1 MENLNVIFQYILA
14 ILGFSLIILVHEF
27 GHFLF
32 AKISGVHVEE
42 FFIGFGPKLLKFKSR
57 SGTTYGISAIPIGGY
72 NKILG
77 LERNEKIPE
86 DKKNK
91 AFNTKPFHKK
101 MMIIIGGVSMNA
113 VLTVILIGIFLSM
126 GAFAITNSIEY
137 VQPGSPAEIYGF
149 EVGDEVVALN
159 EEKIESWE
167 EFASLTKSHPGEIVI
182 YNVIRDGKEIK
193 IKTELDNV
201 NGEGFLGI
209 SPAVVKKEMSFFGI
223 VKESFVMTWEISKSY
238 AKLFFMLFSG
248 KLSFTEAR
256 PVSPI
261 GVVSIFQQSASMG
274 LQNFILFVALVSLML
289 TFGNLIPILPLDGGH
304 IVVLLIEAVRRK
316 SVSEKFL
323 EIYSKIGI
331 AIIIC
336 LMAVGFIFD
345 IISPFNL
352 QNM

>member
-1 MENLNVIFQYILA
+1 
-14 ILGFSLIILVHEF
+14 
-27 GHFLF
+27 
-32 AKISGVHVEE
+32 
-42 FFIGFGPKLLKFKSR
+42 
-57 SGTTYGISAIPIGGY
+57 
-72 NKILG
+72 
-77 LERNEKIPE
+77 
-86 DKKNK
+86 
-91 AFNTKPFHKK
+91 
-101 MMIIIGGVSMNA
+101 MMIIVGGVSMNA
-113 VLTVILIGIFLSM
+113 VLAVILIGIFLSM
-126 GAFAITNSIEY
+126 GAFALTNSIEY

-149 EVGDEVVALN
+149 EVGDKVVALN

-167 EFASLTKSHPGEIVI
+167 EFASLTKSHPGEMVT
-182 YNVIRDGKEIK
+182 YTVIRDGKELK

-209 SPAVVKKEMSFFGI
+209 SPAAVKKEMSFFGI

-238 AKLFFMLFSG
+238 ANLFLMLLSG

-261 GVVSIFQQSASMG
+261 GVISIFQQSASMG

-336 LMAVGFIFD
+336 LLATGLIFD

>member
-42 FFIGFGPKLLKFKSR
+42 FFIGLGPKLLKFKSK
-57 SGTTYGISAIPIGGY
+57 SGTTYGIGAIPIGGY

-77 LERNEKIPE
+77 MERNEKIPE

-101 MMIIIGGVSMNA
+101 MMIIIGGVNMNA
-113 VLTVILIGIFLSM
+113 VLAVILIGVFLSM
-126 GAFAITNSIEY
+126 GAFALTNSIEY
-137 VQPGSPAEIYGF
+137 IQPDSPAEIYGLK
-149 EVGDEVVALN
+149 VGDKVVALN

-167 EFASLTKSHPGEIVI
+167 EFASLTKSHPGEMVT
-182 YNVIRDGKEIK
+182 YSVIRDDKELK
-193 IKTELDNV
+193 IKTELDNI

-248 KLSFTEAR
+248 KLSFVEAR

-261 GVVSIFQQSASMG
+261 GVISIFQQSASMG
-274 LQNFILFVALVSLML
+274 LQNFILFVAIVSLML

-304 IVVLLIEAVRRK
+304 IVILLIEAVRKK

-336 LMAVGFIFD
+336 FLATGFIFD